1 MKILLPF
8 QDPYN
13 RPLTHPIVSGGTE
26 QFCKSIKDNFNKKN
40 NKNDETRVFWI
51 PFEQIKSPKQSDKI
65 EISQNIIDCAVGMK
79 ADIIICNF
87 AQAIYNNKTI
97 IESPIPIMFVEHCIY
112 PIPNVIYRWNQAIDK
127 GHSMFFVSKWQK
139 KKYREM
145 AQRTGQR
152 VLPIDGYVNPSY
164 CKVKPKL
171 IEQEYDCGTI
181 GRCDNG
187 KKPFL
192 LKQMT
197 KGKDI
202 KSLVITSKTQV
213 NSDIKYYE
221 RNKHWE
227 DTLWDLPYKEVMEN
241 ISKCKTY
248 FSTWNGETWG
258 ITAMEAL
265 SCGIPVILNSDKSGN
280 HASEI
285 IPASEKHYKIIPQ
298 NDKDAL
304 VKAIEDLKDVDR
316 GEIQKMTWEK
326 HSLKS
331 WKEHMRKCMEDTV
344 DKFDKLKNKK

>member
-13 RPLTHPIVSGGTE
+13 RPLTHPVVSGGTE
-26 QFCKSIKDNFNKKN
+26 QFCRSIKSNFDNKD
-40 NKNDETRVFWI
+40 DEARVFPI
-51 PFEQIKSPKQSDKI
+51 LFKQIQWTSQKSKNG
-65 EISQNIIDCAVGMK
+65 ISQNIIDCAVGMK

-145 AQRTGQR
+145 AQRTGQE

-265 SCGIPVILNSDKSGN
+265 SCGIPVILNSDKSGD
-280 HASEI
+280 HASKI
-285 IPASEKHYKIIPQ
+285 IPASEEHYKIIPQ

-344 DKFDKLKNKK
+344 DKFDELKNKK

>member
-1 MKILLPF
+1 MRILLPF

-26 QFCKSIKDNFNKKN
+26 QFCKSIKGNFD

-112 PIPNVIYRWNQAIDK
+112 PIPNVIYRWNQAIKK
-127 GHSMFFVSKWQK
+127 GHSMFLVSKWQE

-145 AQRTGQR
+145 AKRTGQP
-152 VLPIDGYVNPSY
+152 VLSITGHINPSY

-171 IEQEYDCGTI
+171 VEQEYDCGTI

-187 KKPFL
+187 KAPFK
-192 LKQMT
+192 LKTMT

-202 KSLVITSKTQV
+202 KSLVITSQTQV
-213 NSDIKYYE
+213 QSDIKYYE
-221 RNKHWE
+221 RNQHWE

-248 FSTWNGETWG
+248 FSTWDKETWG
-258 ITAMEAL
+258 ITSMEAL
-265 SCGIPVILNSDKSGN
+265 SCGIPVILNSDKDGD

-285 IPASEKHYKIIPQ
+285 IPADKSHYIKIPRD
-298 NDKDAL
+298 DKDAL
-304 VKAIEDLKDVDR
+304 VKAIKDLKNVDR
-316 GEIQKMTWEK
+316 KEIQEMTWEK
-326 HSLKS
+326 YSLES
-331 WKEHMRKCMEDTV
+331 WKRQFSNCV
-344 DKFDKLKNKK
+344 DKTIENFKSKKVV